1 MNMKINNVMPP
12 KRNNGGFMQIFK
24 VLVTLLISA
33 IALPACASY
42 SQQPSG
48 YFSDPAQL
56 ALVEASDSGDINAM
70 QRALDQGADP
80 NAVGKDG
87 MTPLFWS
94 VTMNA
99 NLEAFRYMLAH
110 GGDPNLVV
118 VDESKSG
125 VSTVYLLYQ
134 AYKNPDPAFIEAA
147 LEAGADPNTL
157 VHEESTL
164 LFESM
169 SDEYIEQIRILIAH
183 GADVNFRSK
192 FGYTPL
198 LNAVIGSEYKTAL
211 ALLEAGADPELL
223 DTHERSVIDQVKSMH
238 DRQSGGDYRV
248 FISALKEKG
257 YLDPSY

>member
-1 MNMKINNVMPP
+1 
-12 KRNNGGFMQIFK
+12 MQIFK
-24 VLVTLLISA
+24 VLVALLISA
-33 IALPACASY
+33 VALPACAAY

-56 ALVEASDSGDINAM
+56 ALVEASNSGDINAM

-118 VDESKSG
+118 VDEGKPG

-134 AYKNPDPAFIEAA
+134 AYKNPDPAFIEVA
-147 LEAGADPNTL
+147 LETGANPDTL

-164 LFESM
+164 LFERM
-169 SDEYIEQIRILIAH
+169 ADEYIEQIRTLIAY
-183 GADVNFRSK
+183 GADVNFRGK
-192 FGYTPL
+192 FGITPL
-198 LNAVIGSEYKTAL
+198 LRAVYGQEYLTAL
-211 ALLEAGADPELL
+211 ALVEAGADPELGNEVTDTSTL
-223 DTHERSVIDQVKSMH
+223 DVIDTYH
-238 DRQSGGDYRV
+238 DRERGVAYRNL
-248 FISALKEKG
+248 IDALKERG